1 MAEKTIR
8 TIIQLRRDTEANW
21 LAVADT
27 FVPRAGE
34 PCVTL
39 DGDHKGQIK
48 MGDGTSTWGQLEY
61 IGEGTN
67 VAVDGKALINVDGT
81 LSIDGF
87 ADATEGQQPRKAA
100 DGTIEWYSPDT
111 STVEGLSQTVGQLQ
125 TDVDALEAVVGNAEA
140 GLVKDVAD
148 NTAAIA
154 ENKTLLDT
162 INATVGNSDSGLV
175 KQVNDLVANITN
187 NYDTSDE
194 VDEKIASAITSTY
207 KAGGSVDTVAEI
219 SVDATHEGYVYNMT
233 AEFTTTDAFVE
244 GAGKVYP
251 AGTNVVVIQIPGDP
265 VSYKLDVM
273 SGFVDLSNYATKDEL
288 ATKTTQEIAGTNG
301 TSYVWNENSGGGA
314 RFVHNDGTES
324 FVGVN
329 DGGENGMVAQIYADK
344 NVDGNWIGTRVNV
357 YQKGAF
363 YFNAEDKASDS
374 YVGDDPAHE
383 IATLGDIPEDK
394 IYYTNKICSLT
405 TGAGASEITAAIG
418 SWDELYQAIMDNKII
433 VDTEIEGQGDATWS
447 NPRPA
452 VTASAQGNVVI
463 HLTFHITT
471 QRMVHCEIQ
480 NVGGSPLAIAVDD
493 YYIGDA
499 SVTNN
504 NKTVIDSLPDQ
515 IISELVNVAR
525 TETTNTAELRI
536 FTKQDDGTYSP
547 DVQHGVLTLIP
558 AGQGPD
564 GVNGAGLMTA
574 ADKTKLDSIDAE
586 NIVYD
591 TDDVILDGG
600 SATVNVG

>member
-1 MAEKTIR
+1 MAERIIK
-8 TIIQLRRDTEANW
+8 TIIQFRRDSQAN
-21 LAVADT
+21 LEAVADT
-27 FVPRAGE
+27 LVLRAGE

-39 DGDHKGQIK
+39 DGADKGKIK
-48 MGDGTSTWGQLEY
+48 IGDGVTAWGQLPY
-61 IGEGTN
+61 LSGDTTVQV
-67 VAVDGKALINVDGT
+67 VADEKSIHNADGSIALMGYDT
-81 LSIDGF
+81 
-87 ADATEGQQPRKAA
+87 ATEGQQVKKGA
-100 DGTIEWYSPDT
+100 DGLLEWFTPSVSDAQ
-111 STVEGLSQTVGQLQ
+111 LGQMQ
-125 TDVDALEAVVGNAEA
+125 TDVASVMDIINGTEETPGVLTRLGN
-140 GLVKDVAD
+140 V
-148 NTAAIA
+148 
-154 ENKTLLDT
+154 ENSVTTLTQNLTTLTGTVDT
-162 INATVGNSDSGLV
+162 LSQNL
-175 KQVNDLVANITN
+175 QN
-187 NYDTSDE
+187 NYDTSTE
-194 VDEKIASAITSTY
+194 VDEKISQAVSSVY
-207 KAGGSVDTVAEI
+207 HAGGSVDDVKNI
-219 SVDATHEGYVYNMT
+219 VVDAAHAGYVYNVAT
-233 AEFTTTDAFVE
+233 KFITDDTFVE
-244 GAGKVYP
+244 GAGHEYP
-251 AGTNVVVIQIPGDP
+251 AGTNVAVIEVPGEP
-265 VSYKLDVM
+265 VSYKLDVL
-273 SGFVDLSNYATKDEL
+273 SGFVDLGNCVQSEL
-288 ATKTTQEIAGTNG
+288 QGANG
-301 TSYVWNENSGGGA
+301 TSYIWNESSGGGA

-394 IYYTNKICSLT
+394 IYYTTKICQLT
-405 TGAGASEITAAIG
+405 TGASASEIEAAIG
-418 SWDELYQAIMDNKII
+418 SWDTLYQAIMDNKII
-433 VDTEIEGQGDATWS
+433 VDTENEGQGDATWS

-480 NVGGSPLAIAVDD
+480 NVSGSPLAIAVDD

-504 NKTVIDSLPDQ
+504 NKAIIDSLPDQ
-515 IISELVNVAR
+515 ILTDIVNVAR
-525 TETTNTAELRI
+525 TETTNTAEIRI

-547 DVQHGVLTLIP
+547 EVQHGVITLIA

-574 ADKTKLDSIDAE
+574 ADKAKLDSIDTSKL
-586 NIVYD
+586 VT
-591 TDDVILDGG
+591 TDDVVILDGG
-600 SATVNVG
+600 DSATPIV